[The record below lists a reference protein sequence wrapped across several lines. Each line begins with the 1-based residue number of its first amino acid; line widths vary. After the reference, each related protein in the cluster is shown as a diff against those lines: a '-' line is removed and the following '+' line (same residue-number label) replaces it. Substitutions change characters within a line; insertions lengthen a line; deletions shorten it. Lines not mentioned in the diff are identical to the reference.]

1 MSDLKV
7 QGVVEMSTEGVERA
21 LDRVGDKAGQ
31 MAGRLSKEADK
42 AGKAAEGIGEG
53 ADKGAEKFT
62 RAEARISRS
71 IQSATKHLELLGK
84 TASQKFEISLIEKG
98 LDASKFEPA
107 LVKLREL
114 ESAQTRVAASG
125 RGMGS
130 GLQNSS
136 YQLQDFIVQVN
147 GGVDAT
153 KALGMQLPQMLVGFG
168 AAGAAVGVL
177 AALLPNL
184 VSAFSSSA
192 EGAKDFKEAMSDF
205 DKAIGDVGQATKTFD
220 MDKLYEEFNKSS
232 GAVRA
237 ATLEQLRFQQ
247 EYIRTTQLVSE
258 KKFGESLGG
267 LGDYSTLDK
276 LAGSFASSGPEKL
289 AKQLGVTLETA
300 KDLAPVLSGLRKG
313 TEDVGLAFNRFG
325 TTLLGGNAK
334 AVELASTMATLSKAE
349 KDAASASSSLSEAQ
363 AKMSKGH
370 VQTKKEAD
378 EASKSRKSAI
388 KESEE
393 LAALL
398 DKISGKQSGLDAN
411 YWSDL
416 ETLHKAYD
424 NGKLSLD
431 QYQVAVGRLTN
442 EQKFAKDAD
451 KAAVESAKSRSEV
464 MGKLVGDEVKRAETI
479 AKANLALQ
487 DEISMLGMSKD
498 QALEYKAA
506 KLDVAAASN
515 LATAAAIDEQV
526 EMWRLNGVMPEIIAG
541 YEALAEAKRA
551 AASELSAQA
560 SLDRQRAAKEVAV
573 KAAEDS
579 AKAWEKFGDDIN
591 RSLTD
596 ALYRAFEAGDSFG
609 QAFAKSL
616 KNTFKTM
623 ALKLAVTYTVDS
635 AGSLVNAAVNT
646 LAGSSGANG
655 GGGVNYFGMASNAS
669 SAYNLYN
676 NAGTYGSLA
685 YQWATGSMSTANVAG
700 TAYANATGTGL
711 DGLLATNGAYGTAA
725 SGSAASGSGSSAL
738 STSTIGW
745 VAAIVAG
752 WYMSSEAWKNGIR
765 WDNTYGFTENPTQSG
780 LHGALHQ
787 SQYDANKALFGKDFA
802 ESEFMQ
808 TITFSALS
816 QQFSNMIWGGAYKPT
831 GISSVRGTFSEAD
844 GGFTGQSGMEY
855 RKSGGWFGSAKN
867 TVQWKT
873 VGNEFD
879 AMMDGMYQSV
889 RNSLLMAGAAFD
901 DNSLLDKIRGFT
913 YTINEANTNNM
924 KGSFAAW
931 TEQVAQELG
940 QIMFPSVGGLVKSGE
955 TMWSQVFARV
965 INEANAV
972 GRVFDYM
979 GKTLSGVFGR
989 DNADGILRASDNIV
1003 QLFGSID
1010 ALNSSFAAYYGNFYT
1025 QAEQVDKAWKDLGK
1039 QFGYLGVAMP
1049 KTRSE
1054 FRSLV
1059 DSLDLSSGY
1068 GQSMFASLMSLQGA
1082 FAALTPTIDDVA
1094 TAASALATKNR
1105 EVQAA
1110 QIAKY
1115 LDSQRLARADLI
1127 KENISNAQAAAD
1139 SAQSIADTFSA
1150 ILENLQT
1157 YKTSLLISE
1166 SSTLSPTDKY
1176 AEAKRAY
1183 EETANKARLGD
1194 SEAAQKLQSVAD
1206 AFLRTSLATGTAASY
1221 SVDFGQVVG
1230 VVDSVIGVAERQ
1242 VPIAES
1248 QLQVAQDQLKTLNA
1262 MLEKLTGNQSPIVV
1276 GNYQKA
1282 ATDWASFFS
1291 TTAIGDVVQTAAGA
1305 MQRIS
1310 ESMGMFIDKAG
1321 NGFTFSSSDNP
1332 YTLANVS
1339 DAWRQEMIARY
1350 GQWSVPSFASGGRH
1364 SGGLRLV
1371 GENGPELEI
1380 TGPSSII
1387 NSGDTGSMM
1396 GQWESMVDELQALRS
1411 ELSALREEQRAGN
1424 AAIASNTGKVAR
1436 TLDKFD
1442 YDGMPE
1448 VRAA

>member
-31 MAGRLSKEADK
+31 MASRLSKEADK

-71 IQSATKHLELLGK
+71 IQSATKNLELLGK

-114 ESAQTRVAASG
+114 ESVQTRVAASN
-125 RGMGS
+125 RVYGS
-130 GLQNSS
+130 ALQNSS

-147 GGVDAT
+147 GGVDASR
-153 KALGMQLPQMLVGFG
+153 ALGMQLPQLLGGFG
-168 AAGAAVGVL
+168 AAGAAIGVL

-237 ATLEQLRFQQ
+237 ATLEQLNFQR
-247 EYIRTTQLVSE
+247 EYIKTTQIVAS
-258 KKFGESLGG
+258 KKFGESLSDIGIPG
-267 LGDYSTLDK
+267 L
-276 LAGSFASSGPEKL
+276 FSGRKSATEVL
-289 AKQLGVTLETA
+289 A
-300 KDLAPVLSGLRKG
+300 KDLGITLDLALKLQPALNSLRNG
-313 TEDVGLAFNRFG
+313 AGDVTGVFTQFG
-325 TTLLGGNAK
+325 TALLGGNKK
-334 AVELASTMATLSKAE
+334 AVDLAQSLATLSKSE
-349 KDAASASSSLSEAQ
+349 RDAASAASAISEAQ
-363 AKMSKGH
+363 DKMSKGH

-378 EASKSRKSAI
+378 EASKSRKSVI

-451 KAAVESAKSRSEV
+451 KAAIESAKSRSEV
-464 MGKLVGDEVKRAETI
+464 MGKLVGDEVKRGDALH
-479 AKANLALQ
+479 KSNVSLA
-487 DEISMLGMSKD
+487 DEIAMMGLSKD
-498 QALEYKAA
+498 QQALYKAA
-506 KLDVAAASN
+506 KLDSAAASD
-515 LATAAAIDEQV
+515 LATAKAIESNLE
-526 EMWRLNGVMPEIIAG
+526 EMRINGVMPEIIAG

-551 AASELSAQA
+551 SASELSAQA
-560 SLDRQRAAKEVAV
+560 SLDRQRSAKEVAV

-596 ALYRAFEAGDSFG
+596 ALYRAFESGDSFG

-635 AGSLVNAAVNT
+635 AGSLVNAAINT
-646 LAGSSGANG
+646 LSGSSGANG
-655 GGGVNYFGMASNAS
+655 GGGVNYLGLANNAS
-669 SAYNLYN
+669 TAYSLYN
-676 NAGTYGSLA
+676 NAGNYGSLA

-700 TAYANATGTGL
+700 TVYANATGTGL

-725 SGSAASGSGSSAL
+725 GAETGSSAAGL
-738 STSTIGW
+738 STSAVGW
-745 VAAIVAG
+745 IAAIVMG
-752 WYMSSEAWKNGIR
+752 MYMSGDAWKKGVRINEDSYST
-765 WDNTYGFTENPTQSG
+765 DNFVET
-780 LHGALHQ
+780 GALMPREWE
-787 SQYDANKALFGKDFA
+787 YKINKALFGEDFA
-802 ESEFMQ
+802 GSEFWAVMMGSSLDQ
-808 TITFSALS
+808 MM
-816 QQFSNMIWGGAYKPT
+816 NDMIWGGKYKPT
-831 GISSVRGTFSEAD
+831 GISSLSGTFSEDA
-844 GGFTGQSGMEY
+844 GGFTNGQAGMEY
-855 RKSGGWFGSAKN
+855 RKSGGWFGSSKN
-867 TVQWKT
+867 TVVWGDSSKNFNDMLT
-873 VGNEFD
+873 
-879 AMMDGMYQSV
+879 GMYQSV
-889 RNSLLMAGAAFD
+889 RNTFISVGEVFD
-901 DNSLLDKIRGFT
+901 DNSLEGKLKGFVQNIFHSNTTNMQASLDVMSEMLAQDMGGMLFPV
-913 YTINEANTNNM
+913 INAMRSN
-924 KGSFAAW
+924 
-931 TEQVAQELG
+931 
-940 QIMFPSVGGLVKSGE
+940 GE
-955 TMWSQVFARV
+955 KWSSAFARV
-965 INEANAV
+965 VQEANSV
-972 GRVFDYM
+972 SRVFDLM
-979 GKTLSGVFGR
+979 GKSMSAVYGKDDV
-989 DNADGILRASDNIV
+989 NAILLASDNIV
-1003 QLFGSID
+1003 KLFGSID
-1010 ALNSSFAAYYGNFYT
+1010 QMNASFSAYYGNFYT
-1025 QAEQVDKAWKDLGK
+1025 QSEQTSQAWKDINNAFASLG
-1039 QFGYLGVAMP
+1039 LSAP
-1049 KTRSE
+1049 KTRAE
-1054 FRSLV
+1054 FRAIV
-1059 DSLDLSSGY
+1059 DSLDMNSER
-1068 GQSMFASLMSLQGA
+1068 GQVTFASLMSLQAA

-1094 TAASALATKNR
+1094 SAASALAIQNR
-1105 EVQAA
+1105 EAQAA

-1115 LDSQRLARADLI
+1115 LDYQRSVRADGI
-1127 KENISNAQAAAD
+1127 KDEISAAQASVD
-1139 SAQSIADTFSA
+1139 SAQAIADTFNS
-1150 ILENLQT
+1150 ILDSLQS
-1157 YKTSLLISE
+1157 YKTALLIGDNSI
-1166 SSTLSPTDKY
+1166 LSPADKY

-1183 EETANKARLGD
+1183 EDTANKARLGD
-1194 SEAAQKLQSVAD
+1194 SDAAQKLQSVAD
-1206 AFLRTSLATGTAASY
+1206 AFLRASLTTGTASSY

-1248 QLQVAQDQLKTLNA
+1248 QLQVAQDQLTTLNA
-1262 MLEKLTGNQSPIVV
+1262 MLDKLTGNQSPIVV
-1276 GNYQKA
+1276 GNYQQA

-1310 ESMGMFIDKAG
+1310 DSMGMFIDKAG
-1321 NGFTFSSSDNP
+1321 NGFTFSSNDNP

-1339 DAWRQEMIARY
+1339 DAWRQEMLARY
-1350 GQWSVPSFASGGRH
+1350 GQWSVPAFASGGRH

-1396 GQWESMVDELQALRS
+1396 GQWESMVEELQALRS

-1448 VRAA
+1448 VRVA